1 MNSFFATYLHVFSF
15 TFASVTNKTIDMK
28 QYRNEIFSFLMLMA
42 GVLLEY
48 AQTSWFALPYVSLVW
63 FLAAVAPVG
72 LPVMAEAWE
81 HLMKKEYFSEFM
93 LMTIATIGAFCIGE
107 YPEGVAVMLFYAVGE
122 QLQDSAVDKARD
134 NIRALLD
141 MRPRTASVFRKGQYS
156 IVSPEAVETGETI
169 EVKVGEKVPLDGVLQ
184 NEVGVF
190 NTAALTGES
199 LPRSV
204 RQSGE
209 VLAGMIPVNETIRL
223 SVTKLYS
230 QSTLAR
236 MLEMVEEAAECKA
249 PTELFMRKVARYYT
263 PAVIG
268 IAFLIPV
275 LPFLYSLVQ
284 PSFIYLFASWLYRS
298 LVFLVISC
306 PCALVVSIPL
316 GYFGGIGAAS
326 HKGIL
331 FKGGNYLDAITKADT
346 FVFDKTGTL
355 TTGNFRVC
363 RIETAGIY
371 SEAEVLKYIASAESK
386 SNHPMAKAVVEYA
399 KQQQAAL
406 YPVGA
411 VTEIAG
417 YGLEAYIG
425 GKQILAGNYRLMD
438 KYGIAYPEGLHEMPE
453 SLILCACNG
462 IYAGV
467 VVMEDELKD
476 DAVEAIRG
484 LKQQGIRHFEIL
496 SGDKTALVQ
505 NIAHRLDIRHA
516 YGDLLPADK
525 VARLQKLKDEKHCVA
540 FVGDGINDAPV
551 LALSD
556 VGIAMGG
563 LGSDIAIETA
573 DVIIQDDSLSKLVT
587 AVRIGKYTRR
597 IIWQNIILAF
607 LVKFAILALG
617 TVGVATLWEAVF
629 ADSGVALLAIFNAM
643 RINRLIKHS

>member
-1 MNSFFATYLHVFSF
+1 
-15 TFASVTNKTIDMK
+15 MK

-371 SEAEVLKYIASAESK
+371 SEPEVLKYIASAESK

>member
-1 MNSFFATYLHVFSF
+1 
-15 TFASVTNKTIDMK
+15 MK

-42 GVLLEY
+42 GILLGY
-48 AQTSWFALPYVSLVW
+48 AQTAWFALPYVSLAW
-63 FLAAVAPVG
+63 YLAAVAPVG
-72 LPVMAEAWE
+72 FPVMAEAWE
-81 HLMKKEYFSEFM
+81 HFMKKEYFNEFM

-122 QLQDSAVDKARD
+122 QLQDGAVDKARD

-156 IVSPEAVETGETI
+156 IVSPEAVEIGETI
-169 EVKVGEKVPLDGVLQ
+169 EVRVGEKVPLDGVLQ
-184 NEVGVF
+184 NEAGVF

-223 SVTKLYS
+223 TVTKPYS

-236 MLEMVEEAAECKA
+236 MLEMVEKAAGRKA

-268 IAFLIPV
+268 VAFLILV

-284 PSFIYLFASWLYRS
+284 PSFTYLFGDWLYRS

-386 SNHPMAKAVVEYA
+386 SSHPMAKAVMEYA
-399 KQQQAAL
+399 KQQQETL
-406 YPVGA
+406 YPVGT
-411 VTEIAG
+411 VTEVAG
-417 YGLEAYIG
+417 YGLEAHID

-438 KYGIAYPEGLHEMPE
+438 KFGITYPEGLREMPE
-453 SLILCACNG
+453 SLILCACDG
-462 IYAGV
+462 VYAGV
-467 VVMEDELKD
+467 VVLADELKE

-484 LKQQGIRHFEIL
+484 LKEQGIKHFEIL

-505 NIAHRLDIRHA
+505 NIARRLDIRHA

-525 VARLQKLKDEKHCVA
+525 VARLQKLKDEKHHVA

-563 LGSDIAIETA
+563 LGSDVAIETA

-597 IIWQNIILAF
+597 IIWQNVTLAF
-607 LVKFAILALG
+607 VVKFAILALG

-643 RINRLIKHS
+643 RINRLP

>member
-1 MNSFFATYLHVFSF
+1 
-15 TFASVTNKTIDMK
+15 MK

-42 GVLLEY
+42 GILLGY
-48 AQTSWFALPYVSLVW
+48 AQTAWFALPYISLAW
-63 FLAAVAPVG
+63 YLAAVAPVG
-72 LPVMAEAWE
+72 FPVMAEAWE
-81 HLMKKEYFSEFM
+81 HFMKKEYFNEFM

-122 QLQDSAVDKARD
+122 QLQDGAVDKARD

-156 IVSPEAVETGETI
+156 IVSPEAVEIGETI
-169 EVKVGEKVPLDGVLQ
+169 EVRVGEKVPLDGVLQ
-184 NEVGVF
+184 NEAGVF

-223 SVTKLYS
+223 TVTKPYS

-331 FKGGNYLDAITKADT
+331 FKGGNYLDAVTKADT

-386 SNHPMAKAVVEYA
+386 SSHPMAKAVVEYA
-399 KQQQAAL
+399 KQQQATL

>member
-1 MNSFFATYLHVFSF
+1 
-15 TFASVTNKTIDMK
+15 MK

-386 SNHPMAKAVVEYA
+386 SKHPMAKAVVEYA

>member
-1 MNSFFATYLHVFSF
+1 
-15 TFASVTNKTIDMK
+15 
-28 QYRNEIFSFLMLMA
+28 
-42 GVLLEY
+42 
-48 AQTSWFALPYVSLVW
+48 
-63 FLAAVAPVG
+63 
-72 LPVMAEAWE
+72 MAEAWE

>member
-1 MNSFFATYLHVFSF
+1 
-15 TFASVTNKTIDMK
+15 MK

-556 VGIAMGG
+556 VGIVMGG

>member
-1 MNSFFATYLHVFSF
+1 
-15 TFASVTNKTIDMK
+15 MK

-72 LPVMAEAWE
+72 LPVMAETWE

>member
-1 MNSFFATYLHVFSF
+1 
-15 TFASVTNKTIDMK
+15 MK

-629 ADSGVALLAIFNAM
+629 ADSGVAMLEIFTAM
-643 RINRLIKHS
+643 RINRLITTS

>member
-1 MNSFFATYLHVFSF
+1 
-15 TFASVTNKTIDMK
+15 MK

-525 VARLQKLKDEKHCVA
+525 VARLQKLDDEKHCVA

>member
-1 MNSFFATYLHVFSF
+1 
-15 TFASVTNKTIDMK
+15 MK

-72 LPVMAEAWE
+72 LSVMAEAWE

-169 EVKVGEKVPLDGVLQ
+169 EVKVGEEVPLDGVLQ

-223 SVTKLYS
+223 NVTKPYS

-331 FKGGNYLDAITKADT
+331 FKGGNYLDAVTKADT

-386 SNHPMAKAVVEYA
+386 SSHPMAKAVVEYA
-399 KQQQAAL
+399 KQQQATL

>member
-1 MNSFFATYLHVFSF
+1 
-15 TFASVTNKTIDMK
+15 MK

-204 RQSGE
+204 RQFGE

>member
-1 MNSFFATYLHVFSF
+1 
-15 TFASVTNKTIDMK
+15 
-28 QYRNEIFSFLMLMA
+28 
-42 GVLLEY
+42 
-48 AQTSWFALPYVSLVW
+48 
-63 FLAAVAPVG
+63 
-72 LPVMAEAWE
+72 
-81 HLMKKEYFSEFM
+81 
-93 LMTIATIGAFCIGE
+93 
-107 YPEGVAVMLFYAVGE
+107 MLFYAVGE

-223 SVTKLYS
+223 SVTKPYS

-386 SNHPMAKAVVEYA
+386 SSHPMAKAVVEYA
-399 KQQQAAL
+399 KQQQATL

-563 LGSDIAIETA
+563 LGSDIAIEIA

-587 AVRIGKYTRR
+587 AVRIGKYTRC

-629 ADSGVALLAIFNAM
+629 ADSGVALLAVFNAM

>member
-1 MNSFFATYLHVFSF
+1 
-15 TFASVTNKTIDMK
+15 MK

-63 FLAAVAPVG
+63 FLAAVASVG

-223 SVTKLYS
+223 SVTKPYS

-331 FKGGNYLDAITKADT
+331 FKGGNYLDAVTKADT

-363 RIETAGIY
+363 RIETVGIY

-386 SNHPMAKAVVEYA
+386 SSHPMAKAVVEYA
-399 KQQQAAL
+399 KQQQATL

>member
-1 MNSFFATYLHVFSF
+1 
-15 TFASVTNKTIDMK
+15 MK

-284 PSFIYLFASWLYRS
+284 PSFIYLFASWLYRF

>member
-1 MNSFFATYLHVFSF
+1 
-15 TFASVTNKTIDMK
+15 MK

-72 LPVMAEAWE
+72 LSVMAEAWE

-141 MRPRTASVFRKGQYS
+141 KRPRTASVFRKGQYS

-223 SVTKLYS
+223 NVTKPYS

-386 SNHPMAKAVVEYA
+386 SSHPMAKAVVEYA
-399 KQQQAAL
+399 KQQQATL

>member
-1 MNSFFATYLHVFSF
+1 
-15 TFASVTNKTIDMK
+15 MK

-573 DVIIQDDSLSKLVT
+573 DVIIQDDS
-587 AVRIGKYTRR
+587 
-597 IIWQNIILAF
+597 
-607 LVKFAILALG
+607 
-617 TVGVATLWEAVF
+617 
-629 ADSGVALLAIFNAM
+629 
-643 RINRLIKHS
+643 

>member
-1 MNSFFATYLHVFSF
+1 
-15 TFASVTNKTIDMK
+15 MK

-607 LVKFAILALG
+607 LVKFAFLALG

>member
-1 MNSFFATYLHVFSF
+1 
-15 TFASVTNKTIDMK
+15 MK

-72 LPVMAEAWE
+72 LSVMAEAWE

-223 SVTKLYS
+223 NVTKPYS

-331 FKGGNYLDAITKADT
+331 FKGGNYLDAVTKADT

-386 SNHPMAKAVVEYA
+386 SSHPMAKAVVEYA
-399 KQQQAAL
+399 KQQQATL

-587 AVRIGKYTRR
+587 AVRIGKYTRC

-617 TVGVATLWEAVF
+617 TVGVAALWEAVF

>member
-1 MNSFFATYLHVFSF
+1 
-15 TFASVTNKTIDMK
+15 MK

-597 IIWQNIILAF
+597 II
-607 LVKFAILALG
+607 G
-617 TVGVATLWEAVF
+617 
-629 ADSGVALLAIFNAM
+629 
-643 RINRLIKHS
+643 RISYWLF

>member
-1 MNSFFATYLHVFSF
+1 
-15 TFASVTNKTIDMK
+15 MK

-48 AQTSWFALPYVSLVW
+48 AQTSWFALPYVSIVW

>member
-1 MNSFFATYLHVFSF
+1 
-15 TFASVTNKTIDMK
+15 MK

-63 FLAAVAPVG
+63 FLAAVASVG

-223 SVTKLYS
+223 SVTKPYS

-331 FKGGNYLDAITKADT
+331 FKGGNYLDAVTKADT

-386 SNHPMAKAVVEYA
+386 SSHPMAKAVVEYA
-399 KQQQAAL
+399 KQQQATL

-496 SGDKTALVQ
+496 SG
-505 NIAHRLDIRHA
+505 
-516 YGDLLPADK
+516 G
-525 VARLQKLKDEKHCVA
+525 
-540 FVGDGINDAPV
+540 
-551 LALSD
+551 
-556 VGIAMGG
+556 
-563 LGSDIAIETA
+563 
-573 DVIIQDDSLSKLVT
+573 
-587 AVRIGKYTRR
+587 
-597 IIWQNIILAF
+597 
-607 LVKFAILALG
+607 
-617 TVGVATLWEAVF
+617 
-629 ADSGVALLAIFNAM
+629 
-643 RINRLIKHS
+643 

>member
-1 MNSFFATYLHVFSF
+1 
-15 TFASVTNKTIDMK
+15 MK

-399 KQQQAAL
+399 KQQQATL

>member
-1 MNSFFATYLHVFSF
+1 
-15 TFASVTNKTIDMK
+15 MK

-42 GVLLEY
+42 GILLGY
-48 AQTSWFALPYVSLVW
+48 AQTAWFALPYVSLAW
-63 FLAAVAPVG
+63 YLAAVAPVG
-72 LPVMAEAWE
+72 FPVMAEAWE
-81 HLMKKEYFSEFM
+81 HFMKKEYFNEFM

-122 QLQDSAVDKARD
+122 QLQDGAVDKARD

-156 IVSPEAVETGETI
+156 IVSPEAVEIGETI
-169 EVKVGEKVPLDGVLQ
+169 EVRVGEKVPLDGVLQ
-184 NEVGVF
+184 NEAGVF
-190 NTAALTGES
+190 NTAALIGES

-223 SVTKLYS
+223 TVTKPYS

-331 FKGGNYLDAITKADT
+331 FKGGNYLDAVTKADT

-386 SNHPMAKAVVEYA
+386 SSHPMAKAVVEYA
-399 KQQQAAL
+399 KQQQATL

>member
-1 MNSFFATYLHVFSF
+1 
-15 TFASVTNKTIDMK
+15 MK

-551 LALSD
+551 LVLSD

>member
-1 MNSFFATYLHVFSF
+1 
-15 TFASVTNKTIDMK
+15 MK

-453 SLILCACNG
+453 SLILCACIG

>member
-1 MNSFFATYLHVFSF
+1 
-15 TFASVTNKTIDMK
+15 MK

-525 VARLQKLKDEKHCVA
+525 VARFQKLKDEKHCVA

>member
-1 MNSFFATYLHVFSF
+1 
-15 TFASVTNKTIDMK
+15 MK

-363 RIETAGIY
+363 RIEIAGIY

>member
-1 MNSFFATYLHVFSF
+1 
-15 TFASVTNKTIDMK
+15 MK

-122 QLQDSAVDKARD
+122 QLQDRAVDKARD

-156 IVSPEAVETGETI
+156 IVSPEAVEIGETI

-223 SVTKLYS
+223 SVTKPYS

-331 FKGGNYLDAITKADT
+331 FKGGNYLDAVTKADT

-399 KQQQAAL
+399 KQQQATL

>member
-1 MNSFFATYLHVFSF
+1 
-15 TFASVTNKTIDMK
+15 MK

-263 PAVIG
+263 PVVIG

>member
-1 MNSFFATYLHVFSF
+1 
-15 TFASVTNKTIDMK
+15 MK

-209 VLAGMIPVNETIRL
+209 VLAGMIPVNEAIRL
-223 SVTKLYS
+223 SVTKPYS

-386 SNHPMAKAVVEYA
+386 SSHPMAKAVVEYA
-399 KQQQAAL
+399 KQQQATL

-516 YGDLLPADK
+516 YGDLLPTDK

-587 AVRIGKYTRR
+587 AVRIGKYTRC

>member
-1 MNSFFATYLHVFSF
+1 
-15 TFASVTNKTIDMK
+15 MK

-298 LVFLVISC
+298 LAFLVISC

>member
-1 MNSFFATYLHVFSF
+1 
-15 TFASVTNKTIDMK
+15 MK

-72 LPVMAEAWE
+72 LSVMAEAWE

-223 SVTKLYS
+223 NVTKPYS

-331 FKGGNYLDAITKADT
+331 FKGGNYLDAVTKADT

-386 SNHPMAKAVVEYA
+386 SSHPMAKAVVEYA
-399 KQQQAAL
+399 KQQQATL
-406 YPVGA
+406 YPVGT

>member
-1 MNSFFATYLHVFSF
+1 
-15 TFASVTNKTIDMK
+15 MK

-496 SGDKTALVQ
+496 SADKTALVQ

>member
-1 MNSFFATYLHVFSF
+1 
-15 TFASVTNKTIDMK
+15 MK

-209 VLAGMIPVNETIRL
+209 VLAGMILVNETIRL
-223 SVTKLYS
+223 GVTKLYS

>member
-1 MNSFFATYLHVFSF
+1 
-15 TFASVTNKTIDMK
+15 MK

-42 GVLLEY
+42 GILLGY
-48 AQTSWFALPYVSLVW
+48 AQTAWFALPYISLAW
-63 FLAAVAPVG
+63 YLAAVAPVG
-72 LPVMAEAWE
+72 FPVMAEAWE
-81 HLMKKEYFSEFM
+81 HFMKKEYFNEFM

-122 QLQDSAVDKARD
+122 QLQDGAVDKARD

-156 IVSPEAVETGETI
+156 IVSPEAVEIGETI
-169 EVKVGEKVPLDGVLQ
+169 EVRVGEKVPLDGVLQ
-184 NEVGVF
+184 NEAGVF

-223 SVTKLYS
+223 TVTKPYS

-331 FKGGNYLDAITKADT
+331 FKGGNYLDAVTKADT

-371 SEAEVLKYIASAESK
+371 PEAEVLKYIASAESK
-386 SNHPMAKAVVEYA
+386 SSHPMAKAVVEYA
-399 KQQQAAL
+399 KQQQATL

>member
-1 MNSFFATYLHVFSF
+1 
-15 TFASVTNKTIDMK
+15 MK

-563 LGSDIAIETA
+563 LGSDIVIETA

>member
-1 MNSFFATYLHVFSF
+1 
-15 TFASVTNKTIDMK
+15 MK

-386 SNHPMAKAVVEYA
+386 SNHPMAKAGVEYA

>member
-1 MNSFFATYLHVFSF
+1 
-15 TFASVTNKTIDMK
+15 MK

-425 GKQILAGNYRLMD
+425 GKQILAGNYRVMD